1 MTRYRPPRERSS
13 PYITPEGHARLT
25 AELKDLWKNQRP
37 ALTTRIQA
45 AAANGD
51 RSENGDYIYGRKALR
66 EMDSRIRYL
75 SKRLD
80 ELEVV
85 DRAPRD
91 RHRIFFGA
99 WVGLEDEDG
108 NTLRY
113 RLVGADE
120 IDASRGWIS
129 IDSPLAR
136 ALLGKQVED
145 EVSIQAPA
153 GEQLFWIMDISF
165 DATEIR

>member
-25 AELKDLWKNQRP
+25 AELKDLWKIQRP
-37 ALTTRIQA
+37 ALTARIQA

-51 RSENGDYIYGRKALR
+51 RSENGDYIYGRRALR

-85 DRAPRD
+85 DRTPRD
-91 RHRIFFGA
+91 QNRVFFGA
-99 WVGLEDEDG
+99 FVSLEDEDG
-108 NTLRY
+108 KAVRY

-120 IDASRGWIS
+120 IDAGHGWIS
-129 IDSPLAR
+129 VDSPLAR
-136 ALLGKQVED
+136 ALLGKRVDDEISMQV
-145 EVSIQAPA
+145 PA
-153 GEQLFWIMDISF
+153 GEQLFWITEISF
-165 DATEIR
+165 SATE

>member
-13 PYITPEGHARLT
+13 PYITPAGHARLT
-25 AELKDLWKNQRP
+25 AELKDLWKIQRP
-37 ALTTRIQA
+37 ALTARIQA

-75 SKRLD
+75 SIRLD
-80 ELEVV
+80 EVEII
-85 DRAPRD
+85 DRPPRD
-91 RHRIFFGA
+91 ASKIYFGA
-99 WVGLEDEDG
+99 TVSLEDEHG
-108 NTLRY
+108 NTSHY

-120 IDASRGWIS
+120 IDTALRWIS

-136 ALLGKQVED
+136 ALIGKQVDD
-145 EVSIQAPA
+145 EVTIQAPA
-153 GEQLFWIMDISF
+153 GEQTWWVTGIGF
-165 DATEIR
+165 EGGV

>member
-13 PYITPEGHARLT
+13 PYITPAGHARLT
-25 AELKDLWKNQRP
+25 AELKDLWKIQRP
-37 ALTTRIQA
+37 ALTARIQA

-80 ELEVV
+80 EVEII
-85 DRAPRD
+85 DRPPRD
-91 RHRIFFGA
+91 ASKIYFGA
-99 WVGLEDEDG
+99 KVSLEDEHG
-108 NTLRY
+108 NTSHY
-113 RLVGADE
+113 RLVGPDE
-120 IDASRGWIS
+120 IDSALRWIS

-136 ALLGKQVED
+136 ALIGKQVDD
-145 EVSIQAPA
+145 EVTIQAPA
-153 GEQLFWIMDISF
+153 GEQTWWVTGIGF
-165 DATEIR
+165 EGGV